1 MQRFMTLVVVLFGW
15 SIASAGAAER
25 LPTVTVYKSAYC
37 GCCEK
42 WVEHLRR
49 AGFRVDARNV
59 ADVAA
64 ARERLGMPAQYASCH
79 SAKVGRYA
87 IEGHVPAADIKRLL
101 RERPSAIGLAV
112 PSMPPG
118 SPGMESDKPVP
129 YDSLLVDQNGT
140 YRIYSRH

>member
-1 MQRFMTLVVVLFGW
+1 MQRFMTLIIVLFGL
-15 SIASAGAAER
+15 SAASVGAAEP
-25 LPTVTVYKSAYC
+25 LPAVTVYKSVYC

-49 AGFRVDARNV
+49 SGFRVEAYNV
-59 ADVAA
+59 TDVSA
-64 ARERLGMPAQYASCH
+64 ARQRLGMPTQYASCH
-79 SAKVGRYA
+79 SAKVGRYV

-101 RERPSAIGLAV
+101 REQPSAIGLAV

-129 YDSLLVDQNGT
+129 YDSLLVDRNGT
-140 YRIYSRH
+140 YRTYSRH